1 MLFELRERNFFFR
14 QQHFGGRWGEMTC
27 TSAARDTFHDRN
39 STMRLVPFNMEL
51 DVSEYGR
58 GGWGREGLV
67 EEGQEGVI

>member
-1 MLFELRERNFFFR
+1 
-14 QQHFGGRWGEMTC
+14 MTC
-27 TSAARDTFHDRN
+27 TRAARDMLHDRN

-58 GGWGREGLV
+58 GGWGRGSLV